1 MNSTKLRAL
10 WIKHATLSAFCI
22 VGVLLLSYCTVLGY
36 LAKSPPMMLAALFG
50 AVLALLNTFD
60 NLSAFFRFRTLYRI
74 QADEERRWIR

>member
-1 MNSTKLRAL
+1 MNSTRLRSLAF
-10 WIKHATLSAFCI
+10 KYATLSVFCI

-60 NLSAFFRFRTLYRI
+60 NLSAFFRFRHLYRI
-74 QADEERRWIR
+74 QAEEESRWIR